1 VRVQPLGADRYR
13 VDCERDLRA
22 EIARQL
28 APSVDLIGIHFAA
41 PSLNEVYN
49 RYFEEQRDAA

>member
-1 VRVQPLGADRYR
+1 M
-13 VDCERDLRA
+13 RA

-28 APSVDLIGIHFAA
+28 AATVELVGIHFAA

-49 RYFEEQRDAA
+49 RYFEEQRDAAE